1 MYINI
6 YFLCA
11 DRRLNFMIGPI
22 LELFEAVYFGIIS
35 NKCVILHIQS
45 QSYTLKRHIIVF
57 FITFVF
63 SALSRVGEAVF
74 FVRFTII
81 RNKTLILQFLSK
93 KLQTI

>member
-63 SALSRVGEAVF
+63 RPCHELARPF
-74 FVRFTII
+74 FSSV
-81 RNKTLILQFLSK
+81 LQSFATK
-93 KLQTI
+93 H